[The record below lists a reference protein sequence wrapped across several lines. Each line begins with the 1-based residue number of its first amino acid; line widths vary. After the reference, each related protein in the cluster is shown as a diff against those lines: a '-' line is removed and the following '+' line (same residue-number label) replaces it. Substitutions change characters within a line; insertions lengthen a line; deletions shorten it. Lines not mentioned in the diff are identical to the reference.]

1 MKQIF
6 ADTFYW
12 IASINP
18 EDDWHSRTRTFTAT
32 LDWMQVVTTNEVL
45 TEILTL
51 FARRGGQM
59 RHRAVQLVKGVMNN
73 PKILVLEQ
81 TRDSFLTG
89 VQLYESR
96 LDKEYSL
103 PDCISMNTMRQFS
116 MTEVLTHDKHFT
128 QAGFVILLSDTTEIC
143 GNPVITNY

>member
-18 EDDWHSRTRTFTAT
+18 EDDWHSRTRTFTGT
-32 LDWMQVVTTNEVL
+32 LDRMQVVTTDEVL

-73 PKILVLEQ
+73 PKILV
-81 TRDSFLTG
+81 T
-89 VQLYESR
+89 
-96 LDKEYSL
+96 
-103 PDCISMNTMRQFS
+103 
-116 MTEVLTHDKHFT
+116 T
-128 QAGFVILLSDTTEIC
+128 QSSG
-143 GNPVITNY
+143 

>member
-1 MKQIF
+1 
-6 ADTFYW
+6 
-12 IASINP
+12 
-18 EDDWHSRTRTFTAT
+18 
-32 LDWMQVVTTNEVL
+32 MQVVTKDEVL
-45 TEILTL
+45 TEVLTF
-51 FARRGGQM
+51 FAGRGGQM

-89 VQLYESR
+89 VQLYENR
-96 LDKEYSL
+96 PDKEYSL
-103 PDCISMNTMRQFS
+103 PDCISTNTMRQFS

-128 QAGFVILLSDTTEIC
+128 QAGFAILLSDTTEIC